1 MPLPFYI
8 VGQTQ
13 WLQAK
18 TLFKPMYR
26 ITTFLFLLAAF
37 CSSGF
42 SQPTFDPKDGDRI
55 IYLGNA
61 LMENEQH
68 HGFLEYLI
76 TSHHPEKHLSFRNLG
91 WSGDTVFGDAR
102 SYYTNPP
109 GPFELLI
116 SQLKATRADWAFLAY
131 GGIEAQSGSVGLGK
145 FEQGLN
151 RLLDSLDAMGTKVLL
166 ISTIPQYM
174 AENSEL
180 SNRYAANLKTYN
192 QRMAGI
198 AASRN
203 LIYLDAFEA
212 FEKQKQAN
220 LWEPNGV
227 HLSSEGYLLFA
238 QTLGEKMGLP
248 HVEPT
253 EILIDI
259 RENTLTSPNPGKLLS
274 ADSGSGKL
282 EFIQTNNG
290 LPQLVSQN
298 SFNGPK
304 IRIQGLKKG
313 YYQLFMN
320 GQLLAVADH
329 RTWNEGLF
337 IDLSST
343 GKQMLDR
350 IREKDKIYF
359 QQYRPQNRTYILG
372 FRSYEQGR
380 HKAGLES
387 LDALVF
393 WLDGKINRAK
403 YPKELHFTLEP
414 LP

>member
-1 MPLPFYI
+1 MLPFYI
-8 VGQTQ
+8 VGQIQ
-13 WLQAK
+13 WLQAN
-18 TLFKPMYR
+18 TLFKPMCR
-26 ITTFLFLLAAF
+26 ITIFLFLLLSY
-37 CSSGF
+37 SSSLF
-42 SQPTFDPKDGDRI
+42 AQPTFDPKDGDRV

-68 HGFLEYLI
+68 YGFLEYLI
-76 TSHHPEKHLSFRNLG
+76 TTNHPEKHLSFRNLG

-109 GPFELLI
+109 GPFDLLI
-116 SQLKATRADWAFLAY
+116 SQIKATRADWAFLAY
-131 GGIEAQSGSVGLGK
+131 GGIEAQSGSDGLGK

-151 RLLDSLDAMGTKVLL
+151 RLLDSLEAMGTKVLL

-174 AENSEL
+174 AEESEL
-180 SNRYAANLKTYN
+180 SKQYAGNLKTYN
-192 QRMAGI
+192 QSMADL
-198 AASRN
+198 ATTRN
-203 LIYLDAFEA
+203 LTYLDAYEA
-212 FEKQKQAN
+212 FEKQNQAD

-238 QTLGEKMGLP
+238 QTLVEKMGLP
-248 HVEPT
+248 VVEPT

-259 RENTLTSPNPGKLLS
+259 RQNSLNSPNTGKLLS
-274 ADSGSGKL
+274 ADPDSGKL

-290 LPQLVSQN
+290 LPQLVSQD
-298 SFNGPK
+298 SFKGPE

-313 YYQLFMN
+313 YYQLFMD
-320 GQLLAVADH
+320 GQLLAVSDH

-337 IDLSST
+337 IDLSQA
-343 GKQMLDR
+343 GKQLLDR

-393 WLDGKINRAK
+393 WLDGKINRTK
-403 YPKELHFTLEP
+403 NPKELHFTLEP